1 MAMNLRQIEAFRA
14 VMLTGSISGAAEL
27 LHVSQPAI
35 SRLMSYTESRLKL
48 SLFERI
54 KGRLF
59 PTPEARRLFA
69 EVETVYQGVQR
80 VHELAQDLV
89 ERRTGTLRLAASPA
103 LSQTLIPP
111 AIAAFRQSFPDV
123 KFHLQTLVSGQLL
136 NAVLTQQVELAVATM
151 PIDHPNLKVTTIHR
165 NRLVALVPAKHPL
178 AKKRQLGVADL
189 AGCDL
194 VGFHSD
200 TPFGQAL
207 MRLFEPSGKMPK
219 YIAEVRHTH
228 IACAL
233 AQAEVAIALVDEFA
247 VQGQT
252 WRNVVWRPLVPAVTM
267 PLNVVQLQ
275 VEPLSRLARAFVQFL
290 TDAVGVES
298 AQPRRRRKLDK

>member
-1 MAMNLRQIEAFRA
+1 MNLRQIEVFRA

-48 SLFERI
+48 TLFERI

-69 EVETVYQGVQR
+69 EIETVYQGVQR

-123 KFHLQTLVSGQLL
+123 KFHLQTLVSSQLL
-136 NAVLTQQVELAVATM
+136 NAVLTQQVELAIATM

-165 NRLVALVPAKHPL
+165 NRIVAMLPAEHPL

-194 VGFHSD
+194 VGYHSD
-200 TPFGQAL
+200 TPFGQLL
-207 MRLFEPSGKMPK
+207 MRLFEPAGKQPK
-219 YIAEVRHTH
+219 YIAEVRLTH

-233 AQAEVAIALVDEFA
+233 AQAQAAIALVDEIA

-252 WRNVVWRPLVPAVTM
+252 WRNVVWRPLVPTVTM
-267 PLNVVQLQ
+267 PLNIVQLQ
-275 VEPLSRLARAFVQFL
+275 VEPLSRLADAFVQFL
-290 TDAVGVES
+290 TKEVGIES
-298 AQPRRRRKLDK
+298 VQPRRRSKAK